1 MTSASRVRAGALVG
15 TALLVLSGIANAA
28 LISRIGGQAVPES
41 ALQKDVPPPTP
52 VGSTLTEMNWFTGG
66 STELGRQSFESGV
79 TGFAYTG
86 GTASFTG
93 SPVTLIDANSSSV
106 DPLKG
111 RYNTTKD
118 LPPKDPVPPPDL
130 DEGHYI
136 EATSTFSL
144 NFTSAVSALGFFGT
158 DFGDFDGTLELEF
171 FNGGNSLGVLAVSDD
186 TLSGANSNGNLIF
199 FGMVSDTAFNSV
211 TFKITQCATCPGGTD
226 VLGFDDMIV
235 GTKATVV
242 NPTPEPF
249 SLALVGLGLAA
260 AGAASRRKKA

>member
-1 MTSASRVRAGALVG
+1 MTPASRVRTSALVG
-15 TALLVLSGIANAA
+15 AALLVLSGIANAA
-28 LISRIGGQAVPES
+28 LISRIGGQAVP
-41 ALQKDVPPPTP
+41 AYGKDVPPPTP
-52 VGSTLTEMNWFTGG
+52 VGSTLTEMNWFTSG
-66 STELGRQSFESGV
+66 SIELGRQSFESGA
-79 TGFAYTG
+79 TGFSYIG
-86 GTASFTG
+86 GVASFTG
-93 SPVTLIDANSSSV
+93 GPVTLIDAQNFSG
-106 DPLKG
+106 DQKG
-111 RYNTTKD
+111 RYNTTQGLTPID
-118 LPPKDPVPPPDL
+118 PTPPDPDL
-130 DEGHYI
+130 DDGHYI
-136 EATSTFSL
+136 EASATFSL

-171 FNGGNSLGVLAVSDD
+171 FNGSNSLGVLGVSDD
-186 TLSGANSNGNLIF
+186 TLPGANSDGNLIF
-199 FGMVSDTAFNSV
+199 FGMVSDAVFNKV